1 MAVQRLD
8 TACLLRPGDVEPSSP
23 ELEVVGT
30 FNPGAIEVDGGV
42 VLMVRVAEQPRESQE
57 GQVGLPRWE
66 DGRVVVDWLAEGAVE
81 PLDPRLTRVRENGLL
96 RLTMTSHLLV
106 LRSGDGR
113 SFDSASGDR
122 FLPDSR
128 YETYGVE
135 DARITR
141 LGGRYY
147 ITYVAVSRHGACT
160 ALASTS
166 DFRTFERH
174 GIIFP
179 PENKDVVLFPR
190 KIGGRYTVL
199 HRPNPHLHFGPPGI
213 WLARSDD
220 LADWGDHAALHTGT
234 SDWEVARIGAGPA
247 PIETERGWL
256 EMYHGKARAHGEQG
270 VGTYSAA
277 CLLLDRE
284 EPGHVIARSQEPVL
298 APEKDFER
306 RGFVDNVV
314 FPTGVVE
321 RGDRL
326 LVYYGASDAYT
337 GLVTFAR
344 EDLLASIR

>member
-30 FNPGAIEVDGGV
+30 FNPGAIEVEGEV
-42 VLMVRVAEQPRESQE
+42 VLMVRVAERPRENRE
-57 GQVGLPRWE
+57 GHVGLPRRE

-96 RLTMTSHLLV
+96 RLTMTSHLLA

-113 SFDSASGDR
+113 SFDAASGNR

-220 LADWGDHAALHTGT
+220 LLDWGDHAALHTGT
-234 SDWEVARIGAGPA
+234 SDWETARIGAGPP

-256 EMYHGKARAHGEQG
+256 EKYHGKAQAHGEQE

-277 CLLLDRE
+277 CLLLDRD

-298 APEKDFER
+298 APEEDFER

-314 FPTGVVE
+314 FPTGIVK